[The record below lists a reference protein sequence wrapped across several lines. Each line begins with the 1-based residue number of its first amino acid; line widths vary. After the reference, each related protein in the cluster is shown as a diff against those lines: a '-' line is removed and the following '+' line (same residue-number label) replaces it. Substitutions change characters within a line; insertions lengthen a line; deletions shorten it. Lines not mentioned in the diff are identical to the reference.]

1 MNMDNYINPFKS
13 ERASALS
20 DKEVLDF
27 YIEDN
32 TYARFIRSTRH
43 IFLVGERGC
52 GKTMAL
58 RYNSFGVL
66 CKKAEQD
73 RQDIDF
79 STIGIHISG
88 SPLLH
93 KQEYLLLSNDFLR
106 SITCEHFLVLSIMWE
121 IANAL
126 CNVKEIQ
133 DIVKQESDRLFQ
145 NFEYILGFELKKE
158 YDFFTAV
165 RNFTSHEA
173 NQAQKKIN
181 EYDGGA
187 FYENTMS
194 FPSIIIPFIEMI
206 KSISVF
212 QDSHFLLMIDD
223 AQTMNEYQIKILNS
237 WIAYRDHANFSF
249 KVATTKVD
257 RPNFITSTGG
267 TILEGHDFTSIDME
281 KPFQNPDSD
290 FYMLAKKIVKKR
302 LELIDLNDI
311 EAEDFFPENPVFTK
325 NIKECEEAIRKEA
338 EIKYPNGS
346 TKQIN
351 DHIYKY
357 ARAKYFRDRLEEKKG
372 KANMP
377 PYSGFKMIVAVST
390 GIIRNLLEPCFFMF
404 DLAFSNKDNADIKE
418 IDYTIQ
424 NKIIIEKSKELWKN
438 IEEGLDRNVENCSS
452 EQAKQIHQLF
462 KNLMILFRNR
472 LKTHKSEPRA
482 ITFTVSQKTT
492 HEQIYNQVKK
502 LLDIARKS
510 QILYTRTSRSKDDGK
525 LETYYI
531 PNRLLFPSL
540 GLDPEGQH
548 ARVSL
553 KATDLWN
560 AAEGN
565 KPIPYGEG
573 DENVK
578 QTNLFDSYE

>member
-1 MNMDNYINPFKS
+1 MDNYINPFKS
-13 ERASALS
+13 ERANALS
-20 DKEVLDF
+20 DEEVLNF

-32 TYARFIRSTRH
+32 TYARFIRSKRN

-66 CKKAEQD
+66 CKKAKKDGQN
-73 RQDIDF
+73 IDF

-88 SPLLH
+88 SPVLH
-93 KQEYLLLSNDFLR
+93 KQEYLLLNDDFRR
-106 SITCEHFLVLSIMWE
+106 SITCEHFLVLSIMYE
-121 IANAL
+121 IAHSL
-126 CNVKEIQ
+126 CSVTEIKE
-133 DIVKQESDRLFQ
+133 IVKQESNRLFQ
-145 NFEYILGFELKKE
+145 DFEYILGFELKKD
-158 YDFFTAV
+158 YDFFTGV
-165 RNFTSHEA
+165 RNFTLHEA
-173 NQAQKKIN
+173 QLTQNKIN
-181 EYDGGA
+181 RCDSGE

-194 FPSIIIPFIEMI
+194 FSSTIIPFIEII
-206 KSISVF
+206 KSISIF
-212 QDSHFLLMIDD
+212 SNSHFLLMIDD
-223 AQTMNEYQIKILNS
+223 AQTMNEYQIKTLNS

-257 RPNFITSTGG
+257 RPKFITSTGG

-290 FYMLAKKIVKKR
+290 FYILAKKIVKKR
-302 LELIDLNDI
+302 LELIDLNSI
-311 EAEDFFPENPVFTK
+311 EAEDFFPENPEFTK
-325 NIKECEEAIRKEA
+325 DIKECENAVRKEA
-338 EIKYPNGS
+338 EVKYPNG
-346 TKQIN
+346 TAKQIN

-357 ARAKYFRDRLEEKKG
+357 ARAKYYKDRLEKE

-390 GIIRNLLEPCFFMF
+390 GIIRNLLEPCFYMF
-404 DLAFSNKDNADIKE
+404 DLAFSIKDIDIEK
-418 IDYTIQ
+418 IACSIQ
-424 NKIIIEKSKELWKN
+424 NQIIIEKSKELWTFIN
-438 IEEGLDRNVENCSS
+438 EGLDSSVENCSS
-452 EQAKQIHQLF
+452 EQAKQISQLF
-462 KNLMILFRNR
+462 NNLMILFRNR
-472 LKTHKSEPRA
+472 LKSHKSEPRA

-492 HEQIYNQVKK
+492 HDQIYNQVKN
-502 LLDIARKS
+502 LLNIARKS

-560 AAEGN
+560 AAERN
-565 KPIPYGEG
+565 TPIPYGDDNET
-573 DENVK
+573 VK
-578 QTNLFDSYE
+578 QQALFDNYE

>member
-1 MNMDNYINPFKS
+1 MENYINPFKS
-13 ERASALS
+13 ERANALS
-20 DKEVLDF
+20 EEEILNF

-32 TYARFIRSTRH
+32 TYARFIRSTRN

-58 RYNSFGVL
+58 RYNSFEIR
-66 CKKAEQD
+66 CKEARLKGKE
-73 RQDIDF
+73 IDF
-79 STIGIHISG
+79 SIIGIHTSK
-88 SPLLH
+88 SPILH
-93 KQEYLLLSNDFLR
+93 KQEYLLLNNNFR
-106 SITCEHFLVLSIMWE
+106 KSIICEHYLVLSIMWE
-121 IANAL
+121 IANSL
-126 CNVKEIQ
+126 LNVTEIKE
-133 DIVKQESDRLFQ
+133 IVKQESDRLFQ
-145 NFEYILGFELKKE
+145 DFEYVLGFELKKG

-173 NQAQKKIN
+173 NQTQKKIN
-181 EYDGGA
+181 EHDGGD

-194 FPSIIIPFIEMI
+194 FSSTIIPFIETI
-206 KSISVF
+206 KSIPVF
-212 QDSHFLLMIDD
+212 KDSHFLLMIDD
-223 AQTMNEYQIKILNS
+223 AQTMNEYQIKTLNS

-257 RPNFITSTGG
+257 RPKFITSTGG

-290 FYMLAKKIVKKR
+290 FYKLAKQIVKKR
-302 LELIDLNDI
+302 LELIGLNDI
-311 EAEDFFPENPVFTK
+311 EAEDFFPENPEFTK
-325 NIKECEEAIRKEA
+325 NIKECEDAVRKEA
-338 EIKYPNGS
+338 ETKYPCGS
-346 TKQIN
+346 AKQIN

-357 ARAKYFRDRLEEKKG
+357 ARAKYYRDRLEKG

-404 DLAFSNKDNADIKE
+404 DLAFSNKSIDVKE
-418 IDYTIQ
+418 INHTIQ
-424 NKIIIEKSKELWKN
+424 NQIIIEKSKELWKD
-438 IEEGLDRNVENCSS
+438 IDDGLDRIVENCNS
-452 EQAKQIHQLF
+452 EQAKQLRQLF
-462 KNLMILFRNR
+462 NNLMILFRSR
-472 LKTHKSEPRA
+472 LKSHKSEPRA
-482 ITFTVSQKTT
+482 ITFTISQKTAY
-492 HEQIYNQVKK
+492 EQIYNQVRN

-510 QILYTRTSRSKDDGK
+510 RILYTRPSRSKDDGK

-531 PNRLLFPSL
+531 PNRLLFPSF

-560 AAEGN
+560 AAEKN
-565 KPIPYGEG
+565 TPIPYGDDNETA
-573 DENVK
+573 K
-578 QTNLFDSYE
+578 QQTLF

>member
-1 MNMDNYINPFKS
+1 MDNYINPFKS

-32 TYARFIRSTRH
+32 TYARFIRSKRN

-66 CKKAEQD
+66 CKKAEQNG
-73 RQDIDF
+73 QDIDF

-93 KQEYLLLSNDFLR
+93 KQEYLLLSNDFRR

-126 CNVKEIQ
+126 CNVEEIQ
-133 DIVKQESDRLFQ
+133 DILKQESDRLFQ
-145 NFEYILGFELKKE
+145 DFEYILGFELKKE
-158 YDFFTAV
+158 YDFFIAI

-173 NQAQKKIN
+173 NQTQKKIN
-181 EYDGGA
+181 EYNGDE

-194 FPSIIIPFIEMI
+194 FSSTIVPFIDI
-206 KSISVF
+206 VKSISVF
-212 QDSHFLLMIDD
+212 KDSHFLLMLDD
-223 AQTMNEYQIKILNS
+223 AQTMNEYQIKTLNS
-237 WIAYRDHANFSF
+237 WIEYRDHANFSF

-257 RPNFITSTGG
+257 RPRFITATGG

-290 FYMLAKKIVKKR
+290 FYKLAKLIVKKR
-302 LELIDLNDI
+302 LELIGLNDI
-311 EAEDFFPENPVFTK
+311 EAEDFFPENPEFTK
-325 NIKECEEAIRKEA
+325 NIKECEDAVRKEA
-338 EIKYPNGS
+338 EDKYPNGS
-346 TKQIN
+346 AKQIN

-357 ARAKYFRDRLEEKKG
+357 ARAKYYRDRLEEKKG

-377 PYSGFKMIVAVST
+377 PYSGFKMITAVSS

-404 DLAFSNKDNADIKE
+404 DLAFSNKDIAIKK
-418 IDYTIQ
+418 IDHKIQ
-424 NKIIIEKSKELWKN
+424 NQIIIEKSKELWQD
-438 IEEGLDRNVENCSS
+438 IEDGLDRSVENCSS
-452 EQAKQIHQLF
+452 EQAKQIRQLF
-462 KNLMILFRNR
+462 NNLMILFRNR

-492 HEQIYNQVKK
+492 HAKIYNQVKN
-502 LLDIARKS
+502 LLDIARKA

-560 AAEGN
+560 AAEGD

-578 QTNLFDSYE
+578 QINLFDSYE

>member
-1 MNMDNYINPFKS
+1 MENYINPFKS
-13 ERASALS
+13 ERANALS
-20 DKEVLDF
+20 EEEILNF

-32 TYARFIRSTRH
+32 TYARFIRSTRN

-58 RYNSFGVL
+58 RYNSFEIR
-66 CKKAEQD
+66 CKEARLKGKE
-73 RQDIDF
+73 IDF
-79 STIGIHISG
+79 SIIGIHTSK
-88 SPLLH
+88 SPILH
-93 KQEYLLLSNDFLR
+93 KQEYLLLNNNFR
-106 SITCEHFLVLSIMWE
+106 KSIICEHYLVLSIMWE
-121 IANAL
+121 IANSL
-126 CNVKEIQ
+126 LNVTEIKE
-133 DIVKQESDRLFQ
+133 IVKQESDRLFQ
-145 NFEYILGFELKKE
+145 DFEYVLGFELKKG

-173 NQAQKKIN
+173 NQTQKKIN
-181 EYDGGA
+181 EHDGGD

-194 FPSIIIPFIEMI
+194 FSSTIIPFIETI
-206 KSISVF
+206 KSIPVF
-212 QDSHFLLMIDD
+212 KDSHFLLMIDD
-223 AQTMNEYQIKILNS
+223 AQTMNEYQIKTLNS

-257 RPNFITSTGG
+257 RPKFITSTGG

-290 FYMLAKKIVKKR
+290 FYKLAKQIVKKR
-302 LELIDLNDI
+302 LELIGLNDI
-311 EAEDFFPENPVFTK
+311 EAEDFFPENPEFTK
-325 NIKECEEAIRKEA
+325 NIKECEDAVRKEA
-338 EIKYPNGS
+338 ETKYPNGS
-346 TKQIN
+346 AKQIN

-357 ARAKYFRDRLEEKKG
+357 ARAKYYRDRLEKG

-404 DLAFSNKDNADIKE
+404 DIAFSNKSIDLKE
-418 IDYTIQ
+418 INHTIQ
-424 NKIIIEKSKELWKN
+424 NQIIIEKSKELWKD
-438 IEEGLDRNVENCSS
+438 IDDGLDRIVENCNS
-452 EQAKQIHQLF
+452 EQAKQLRQLF
-462 KNLMILFRNR
+462 NNLMILFRSR
-472 LKTHKSEPRA
+472 LKSHKSEPRA
-482 ITFTVSQKTT
+482 ITFTISQKTAY
-492 HEQIYNQVKK
+492 EQIYDQVRN

-510 QILYTRTSRSKDDGK
+510 RILYTRPSRSKDDGK

-531 PNRLLFPSL
+531 PNRLLFPSF

-560 AAEGN
+560 AAEKN
-565 KPIPYGEG
+565 TPIPYGDDNETA
-573 DENVK
+573 K
-578 QTNLFDSYE
+578 QQTLF

>member
-1 MNMDNYINPFKS
+1 MDAYINPFKS

-20 DKEVLDF
+20 DEEVLNF

-32 TYARFIRSTRH
+32 TYARFIRSKRN

-66 CKKAEQD
+66 CKKAKQD
-73 RQDIDF
+73 GQNVDY

-88 SPLLH
+88 SPILH
-93 KQEYLLLSNDFLR
+93 KQEYLLLNDDFRR

-121 IANAL
+121 IANSL
-126 CNVKEIQ
+126 CNIIEIK

-145 NFEYILGFELKKE
+145 DFEYIIGFELRNE

-165 RNFTSHEA
+165 RNFTLHEA
-173 NQAQKKIN
+173 KQTQKKIN
-181 EYDGGA
+181 EPDGGE

-194 FPSIIIPFIEMI
+194 FSSIIVPFIDII
-206 KSISVF
+206 KSISIF
-212 QDSHFLLMIDD
+212 KDSHFLLMLDD
-223 AQTMNEYQIKILNS
+223 AQTMNEYQVKTLNS

-249 KVATTKVD
+249 KIATTKVD
-257 RPNFITSTGG
+257 RPKFITSTGG

-290 FYMLAKKIVKKR
+290 FYKLAKQIVKKR
-302 LELIDLNDI
+302 LDLIGLNII
-311 EAEDFFPENPVFTK
+311 EAEDFFPENPEFTK
-325 NIKECEEAIRKEA
+325 SIKECEEFVRKEA

-346 TKQIN
+346 AKQIN

-357 ARAKYFRDRLEEKKG
+357 ARAKYYRDRLEKG

-377 PYSGFKMIVAVST
+377 PYSGFKMITAIST

-404 DLAFSNKDNADIKE
+404 DLAFSNRNVNITE
-418 IDYTIQ
+418 INYKIQ
-424 NKIIIEKSKELWKN
+424 NQIIIEKSKELWKD
-438 IEEGLDRNVENCSS
+438 IEDGLDRNVENCSS
-452 EQAKQIHQLF
+452 EQAKQIRQLF
-462 KNLMILFRNR
+462 NNLMILFRNR
-472 LKTHKSEPRA
+472 LRTHKSEPRA

-492 HEQIYNQVKK
+492 HGQIYNQVKDI
-502 LLDIARKS
+502 LDIARKS

-560 AAEGN
+560 AAEKN
-565 KPIPYGEG
+565 TQIPYVG
-573 DENVK
+573 DTEDFK
-578 QTNLFDSYE
+578 QTNLFDNYE

>member
-1 MNMDNYINPFKS
+1 MDNYINPFKS
-13 ERASALS
+13 ERANALS
-20 DKEVLDF
+20 DEEILNF

-32 TYARFIRSTRH
+32 TYARFIRSKRN

-66 CKKAEQD
+66 CKKAKQEG
-73 RQDIDF
+73 QDIGF

-88 SPLLH
+88 SPILH
-93 KQEYLLLSNDFLR
+93 KQEYLLLNDDFRR
-106 SITCEHFLVLSIMWE
+106 SITCEHFLVLSIMYE
-121 IANAL
+121 IAHSL
-126 CNVKEIQ
+126 CNVT
-133 DIVKQESDRLFQ
+133 DIEENVKQESDRLFQ
-145 NFEYILGFELKKE
+145 DFEYILGFELRRD

-165 RNFTSHEA
+165 RNFTLHEA
-173 NQAQKKIN
+173 KLTQNKIN
-181 EYDGGA
+181 GYDSDE

-194 FPSIIIPFIEMI
+194 FSSTIIPFIEII
-206 KSISVF
+206 KSISIF
-212 QDSHFLLMIDD
+212 NNSHFLLMIDD
-223 AQTMNEYQIKILNS
+223 AQTMNEYQIKTLNS

-257 RPNFITSTGG
+257 RPKFITSTGG

-290 FYMLAKKIVKKR
+290 FYMLAKKIIKKR
-302 LELIDLNDI
+302 LELIGLNDI
-311 EAEDFFPENPVFTK
+311 EAEYFFPENPEFTK
-325 NIKECEEAIRKEA
+325 DIKECGEAVRKEA
-338 EIKYPNGS
+338 EFKYPNG
-346 TKQIN
+346 TAKQIN

-357 ARAKYFRDRLEEKKG
+357 ARAKYYRDRLEEKKG

-404 DLAFSNKDNADIKE
+404 DLAFSNRNIDIKE
-418 IDYTIQ
+418 ISYAIQ
-424 NKIIIEKSKELWKN
+424 NQIIIEKSKELWKD
-438 IEEGLDRNVENCSS
+438 IEDGLDRNVENCSS
-452 EQAKQIHQLF
+452 EQAKQIRQLF
-462 KNLMILFRNR
+462 NHLMILFRNR

-492 HEQIYNQVKK
+492 HEKAYNQVKD

-510 QILYTRTSRSKDDGK
+510 QILYTRTSRSKDDGI

-560 AAEGN
+560 AAEKN
-565 KPIPYGEG
+565 TPIPY
-573 DENVK
+573 ENDNETVK
-578 QTNLFDSYE
+578 QQKTLFDNYE

>member
-1 MNMDNYINPFKS
+1 MDNFINPFKS
-13 ERASALS
+13 ERANALS
-20 DKEVLDF
+20 DEEVLSF

-32 TYARFIRSTRH
+32 TYARFIRSKRN

-66 CKKAEQD
+66 CKKAKKEG
-73 RQDIDF
+73 QDIDF

-88 SPLLH
+88 SPILH
-93 KQEYLLLSNDFLR
+93 KQEYLLLNDDFRR
-106 SITCEHFLVLSIMWE
+106 SITCEHFLVLSIMYE
-121 IANAL
+121 IAHSL
-126 CNVKEIQ
+126 CNIIDIKEVI
-133 DIVKQESDRLFQ
+133 KQESGRLFQ
-145 NFEYILGFELKKE
+145 DFEYILGFELRKD

-165 RNFTSHEA
+165 RNFTLHEA
-173 NQAQKKIN
+173 KLTQNKIN
-181 EYDGGA
+181 VYDGGE
-187 FYENTMS
+187 FYDNTMS
-194 FPSIIIPFIEMI
+194 FSSIIIPFIEI
-206 KSISVF
+206 VKSISIF
-212 QDSHFLLMIDD
+212 NNSHFLLMIDD
-223 AQTMNEYQIKILNS
+223 AQTMNEYQIKTLNS

-257 RPNFITSTGG
+257 RPQFITSTGG

-290 FYMLAKKIVKKR
+290 FYILAKKIVKKR
-302 LELIDLNDI
+302 LELIGLNDV
-311 EAEDFFPENPVFTK
+311 EAEDFFPENPEFTK
-325 NIKECEEAIRKEA
+325 DIKECVEAVRKEA
-338 EIKYPNGS
+338 EIKYPNG
-346 TKQIN
+346 TAKQIN

-357 ARAKYFRDRLEEKKG
+357 ARAKYYRDRLEKG

-404 DLAFSNKDNADIKE
+404 DLAFSNRNIDIKE
-418 IDYTIQ
+418 INYAIQ
-424 NKIIIEKSKELWKN
+424 YQIIIEKSKELWKD
-438 IEEGLDRNVENCSS
+438 IEDGLDRKVENCSS
-452 EQAKQIHQLF
+452 EQAKQVHQLF
-462 KNLMILFRNR
+462 NHLMILFRNR

-492 HEQIYNQVKK
+492 HEKIYNQVKD
-502 LLDIARKS
+502 LLNIARKS

-531 PNRLLFPSL
+531 PNRLLFPSF

-553 KATDLWN
+553 KVTDLWN
-560 AAEGN
+560 AAEKN
-565 KPIPYGEG
+565 TPIPYGDDNET
-573 DENVK
+573 VK
-578 QTNLFDSYE
+578 QQKTLFDNYE

>member
-1 MNMDNYINPFKS
+1 MENYINPFKS
-13 ERASALS
+13 ERANALS
-20 DKEVLDF
+20 DDEVLNF

-32 TYARFIRSTRH
+32 TYARFIRSKRN

-66 CKKAEQD
+66 CKKAKKEG
-73 RQDIDF
+73 QDIDF

-88 SPLLH
+88 SPILH
-93 KQEYLLLSNDFLR
+93 KQEYLLLNDDFRR
-106 SITCEHFLVLSIMWE
+106 SITCEHFLVLSIVYE
-121 IANAL
+121 IAHSL
-126 CNVKEIQ
+126 CNVTEIRET
-133 DIVKQESDRLFQ
+133 VKQESDRLFRD
-145 NFEYILGFELKKE
+145 FEYILDVELRE
-158 YDFFTAV
+158 GYDFFTAV
-165 RNFTSHEA
+165 RNFTLHEA
-173 NQAQKKIN
+173 KLTQNKIN
-181 EYDGGA
+181 GYDSDE

-194 FPSIIIPFIEMI
+194 FSSTIIPFIEII
-206 KSISVF
+206 KSISIF
-212 QDSHFLLMIDD
+212 NNSHFLLMIDD
-223 AQTMNEYQIKILNS
+223 AQTMNEYQIKTLNS

-249 KVATTKVD
+249 KVATTTVD
-257 RPNFITSTGG
+257 RPKFITSTGG

-290 FYMLAKKIVKKR
+290 FYILAKKIIKKR
-302 LELIDLNDI
+302 LELIELNDV
-311 EAEDFFPENPVFTK
+311 EAEDFFPENPEFTK
-325 NIKECEEAIRKEA
+325 DIKECGEAVRKEA
-338 EIKYPNGS
+338 EIKYVNG
-346 TKQIN
+346 TEKQIN
-351 DHIYKY
+351 DYIYKY
-357 ARAKYFRDRLEEKKG
+357 ARAKYYRDRLEEKKG

-404 DLAFSNKDNADIKE
+404 DLAFSNRNIDIKE
-418 IDYTIQ
+418 IAYAIQ
-424 NKIIIEKSKELWKN
+424 NQIIIAKSKELWKD
-438 IEEGLDRNVENCSS
+438 IEDGLDRNVENCSS
-452 EQAKQIHQLF
+452 EQAKQIRQLF
-462 KNLMILFRNR
+462 NHLMILFRNR

-492 HEQIYNQVKK
+492 HEKAYNQVQD

-510 QILYTRTSRSKDDGK
+510 QILYTRTSRSKDDGI

-560 AAEGN
+560 AAQKN
-565 KPIPYGEG
+565 TPIPYGN
-573 DENVK
+573 ENNTVK
-578 QTNLFDSYE
+578 QQKTLFDNYE

>member
-1 MNMDNYINPFKS
+1 MENYINPFKS

-27 YIEDN
+27 YIEDI
-32 TYARFIRSTRH
+32 TYARFIRSKRN

-66 CKKAEQD
+66 CKKAKQEEQA
-73 RQDIDF
+73 IDF
-79 STIGIHISG
+79 SIIGVHISG
-88 SPLLH
+88 SPILH
-93 KQEYLLLSNDFLR
+93 KQEYLLLNDDFRR

-121 IANAL
+121 IAHSL
-126 CNVKEIQ
+126 CNITEIK
-133 DIVKQESDRLFQ
+133 DVINQESDRLFQ
-145 NFEYILGFELKKE
+145 DFEYILGLELRKE

-165 RNFTSHEA
+165 MNFTLHEA
-173 NQAQKKIN
+173 KLTQSKIN
-181 EYDGGA
+181 SYDGGE
-187 FYENTMS
+187 FYDNTMS
-194 FPSIIIPFIEMI
+194 FPSIIIPFIEII
-206 KSISVF
+206 KSISIF
-212 QDSHFLLMIDD
+212 NNSHFLLMLDD
-223 AQTMNEYQIKILNS
+223 AQNMNEYQIKTLNT

-257 RPNFITSTGG
+257 RPKFITSTGG

-290 FYMLAKKIVKKR
+290 FYKLAKQIVKKR
-302 LELIDLNDI
+302 LELIGLNDI
-311 EAEDFFPENPVFTK
+311 EAEDFFPENPEFTK
-325 NIKECEEAIRKEA
+325 NIKECEEAVRKEA
-338 EIKYPNGS
+338 ESKYSNGNA
-346 TKQIN
+346 KQIN

-357 ARAKYFRDRLEEKKG
+357 ARAKYYRDRLEEKKG
-372 KANMP
+372 KANMR

-404 DLAFSNKDNADIKE
+404 DRAFSNKDVDIKE
-418 IDYTIQ
+418 INYTIQ
-424 NKIIIEKSKELWKN
+424 NQIIMEKSRELWKD
-438 IEEGLDRNVENCSS
+438 IEDGLDRNVENCSS
-452 EQAKQIHQLF
+452 EQAKQIQQLF
-462 KNLMILFRNR
+462 NNLMILFRNR
-472 LKTHKSEPRA
+472 LKSHKSEPRA

-492 HEQIYNQVKK
+492 HEQIYNQVKN

-560 AAEGN
+560 AAEKN
-565 KPIPYGEG
+565 MQIPYNQ
-573 DENVK
+573 DNANFK
-578 QTNLFDSYE
+578 QINLFYNE

>member
-1 MNMDNYINPFKS
+1 MDNYINPFKS
-13 ERASALS
+13 ERANALS
-20 DKEVLDF
+20 DDEVLSF

-32 TYARFIRSTRH
+32 TYARFIRSKRN

-66 CKKAEQD
+66 CKKAKKEG
-73 RQDIDF
+73 QDIDF

-88 SPLLH
+88 SPILH
-93 KQEYLLLSNDFLR
+93 KQEYLLLNDDFRR
-106 SITCEHFLVLSIMWE
+106 SITCEHFLVLSIMYE
-121 IANAL
+121 IAHSL
-126 CNVKEIQ
+126 CNITEIKKV
-133 DIVKQESDRLFQ
+133 VKQESNRLFQ
-145 NFEYILGFELKKE
+145 DFEYILGFELRGD

-165 RNFTSHEA
+165 RNFTLHEA
-173 NQAQKKIN
+173 KLTQNKIN
-181 EYDGGA
+181 GYDGD
-187 FYENTMS
+187 FYDNTMS
-194 FPSIIIPFIEMI
+194 FSSIIIPFIEII
-206 KSISVF
+206 KSIPVF
-212 QDSHFLLMIDD
+212 SNSHFLLMIDD
-223 AQTMNEYQIKILNS
+223 AQTMNEYQIKTLNS

-257 RPNFITSTGG
+257 RPKFITSTGG

-302 LELIDLNDI
+302 LELIGLNDV
-311 EAEDFFPENPVFTK
+311 EAEDFFPENPEFTK
-325 NIKECEEAIRKEA
+325 NIKECEEAVRKEA
-338 EIKYPNGS
+338 EIKYPNG
-346 TKQIN
+346 TAKQIN

-357 ARAKYFRDRLEEKKG
+357 ARAKYYRDRLEEKKG

-404 DLAFSNKDNADIKE
+404 DLAFSNRNIDIKE
-418 IDYTIQ
+418 ISYAIQ
-424 NKIIIEKSKELWKN
+424 NQIIIEKSKELWKD
-438 IEEGLDRNVENCSS
+438 IEDGLDRNVENCSS
-452 EQAKQIHQLF
+452 EQAKQIRQLF
-462 KNLMILFRNR
+462 NHLMILFRNR

-492 HEQIYNQVKK
+492 HEKAYNQVKH

-540 GLDPEGQH
+540 GLDPEGQY

-560 AAEGN
+560 AAEKN
-565 KPIPYGEG
+565 TPIPYG
-573 DENVK
+573 DENEIAK
-578 QTNLFDSYE
+578 QKTLFDNYE

>member
-1 MNMDNYINPFKS
+1 MDNYINPFKS
-13 ERASALS
+13 ERANALS
-20 DKEVLDF
+20 DEEVLNF

-32 TYARFIRSTRH
+32 TYARFIRSKRN

-66 CKKAEQD
+66 CKKAEQGE
-73 RQDIDF
+73 QDVDF

-88 SPLLH
+88 SPILH
-93 KQEYLLLSNDFLR
+93 KQEYLLLNDDFRR
-106 SITCEHFLVLSIMWE
+106 SIICEHFLVLSIMYE
-121 IANAL
+121 IANSL
-126 CNVKEIQ
+126 CGVTKIKEI
-133 DIVKQESDRLFQ
+133 VKRESGRLFQ
-145 NFEYILGFELKKE
+145 DFEYILGFELGKG
-158 YDFFTAV
+158 YDFFTTV
-165 RNFTSHEA
+165 RNFTLHEA
-173 NQAQKKIN
+173 KLTQNKIN
-181 EYDGGA
+181 QCDSGE

-194 FPSIIIPFIEMI
+194 FSSTIIPFIEII
-206 KSISVF
+206 KSISIF
-212 QDSHFLLMIDD
+212 SNSHFLLMIDD

-257 RPNFITSTGG
+257 RPKFITSTGG

-290 FYMLAKKIVKKR
+290 FYILAKKIVKKR
-302 LELIDLNDI
+302 LELIDLNSI
-311 EAEDFFPENPVFTK
+311 EAEDFFPENPEFTK
-325 NIKECEEAIRKEA
+325 DIKECEDAIRKEA
-338 EIKYPNGS
+338 EVKYPNG
-346 TKQIN
+346 TVKQIN

-357 ARAKYFRDRLEEKKG
+357 ARAKYYRDRLEEKKG

-390 GIIRNLLEPCFFMF
+390 GIIRNLLEPCFYMF
-404 DLAFSNKDNADIKE
+404 DLAFSNKDIDIKK
-418 IDYTIQ
+418 IDYSIQ
-424 NKIIIEKSKELWKN
+424 NQIIIEKSKELWTFIN
-438 IEEGLDRNVENCSS
+438 EGLDRNVENCSS
-452 EQAKQIHQLF
+452 EQAKQISQLF
-462 KNLMILFRNR
+462 NNLMILFRNR
-472 LKTHKSEPRA
+472 LKSHKSEPRA

-492 HEQIYNQVKK
+492 HEKTYNQVKN

-553 KATDLWN
+553 KASDLWN

-565 KPIPYGEG
+565 TPIPYGG
-573 DENVK
+573 DNETVEQ
-578 QTNLFDSYE
+578 QTLFDNYE

>member
-1 MNMDNYINPFKS
+1 METYINPFKS

-20 DKEVLDF
+20 DEEVLNF

-32 TYARFIRSTRH
+32 TYARFIRSKRN

-58 RYNSFGVL
+58 RYNSFGVI
-66 CKKAEQD
+66 CKKAKQD
-73 RQDIDF
+73 GQNIDF
-79 STIGIHISG
+79 STIGVHISG
-88 SPLLH
+88 SPILH
-93 KQEYLLLSNDFLR
+93 KQEFLLLNDDFRR

-121 IANAL
+121 IASTLSNIID
-126 CNVKEIQ
+126 IQ
-133 DIVKQESDRLFQ
+133 DVVKQESDRLFQ
-145 NFEYILGFELKKE
+145 DFAYILGYELRE
-158 YDFFTAV
+158 GYDFFTAV
-165 RNFTSHEA
+165 KNFTSHEA
-173 NQAQKKIN
+173 NQTQKKIN
-181 EYDGGA
+181 EYDGGE

-194 FPSIIIPFIEMI
+194 FSSTIVPFFDII

-212 QDSHFLLMIDD
+212 KDSHFLLMLDD
-223 AQTMNEYQIKILNS
+223 AQTMNEYQIKTLNS
-237 WIAYRDHANFSF
+237 WISYRDHANFSF

-257 RPNFITSTGG
+257 RPKFITATGG

-290 FYMLAKKIVKKR
+290 FYKLAKQIIKKR
-302 LELIDLNDI
+302 LELIGLGNI
-311 EAEDFFPENPVFTK
+311 EAEDFFPENPEFTK
-325 NIKECEEAIRKEA
+325 NIKDCEEAVRKEA
-338 EIKYPNGS
+338 EEKYPNG
-346 TKQIN
+346 TAKQIN

-357 ARAKYFRDRLEEKKG
+357 ARAKYYRDRLEEKKG

-377 PYSGFKMIVAVST
+377 PYSGFKMITAVSS
-390 GIIRNLLEPCFFMF
+390 GIIRNLLEPCFYMF
-404 DLAFSNKDNADIKE
+404 DLAFSNNEVDIKE
-418 IDYTIQ
+418 ISYKIQ
-424 NKIIIEKSKELWKN
+424 NQIIIEKSKELWKE

-452 EQAKQIHQLF
+452 EQAKQISQLF
-462 KNLMILFRNR
+462 NNLMILFRNR

-492 HEQIYNQVKK
+492 HESTYNQVKN

-560 AAEGN
+560 AADRN
-565 KPIPYGEG
+565 TPIPYGETN
-573 DENVK
+573 ENVK
-578 QTNLFDSYE
+578 QINLFDNYE

>member
-1 MNMDNYINPFKS
+1 MEDYINPFKS

-20 DKEVLDF
+20 DEEVLNF

-32 TYARFIRSTRH
+32 TYARFIRSKRN

-66 CKKAEQD
+66 CKKAKQD
-73 RQDIDF
+73 GKNIDF

-88 SPLLH
+88 SPILH
-93 KQEYLLLSNDFLR
+93 KQEYLLLNDDFRR

-121 IANAL
+121 IANSL
-126 CNVKEIQ
+126 CNILEIK
-133 DIVKQESDRLFQ
+133 DIIKQESDRLFQ
-145 NFEYILGFELKKE
+145 DFEYILGFELRKE

-165 RNFTSHEA
+165 RNFTLHEA
-173 NQAQKKIN
+173 KLTQTKIN
-181 EYDGGA
+181 EPDGGE
-187 FYENTMS
+187 FYDNTMS
-194 FPSIIIPFIEMI
+194 FSSTIVPFIDII
-206 KSISVF
+206 KSLPIF
-212 QDSHFLLMIDD
+212 KDSHFLLMLDD
-223 AQTMNEYQIKILNS
+223 AQTMNEYQIKTLNS

-249 KVATTKVD
+249 KIATTKVD
-257 RPNFITSTGG
+257 RPKFITSTGG
-267 TILEGHDFTSIDME
+267 TVLEGHDFTSIDME

-290 FYMLAKKIVKKR
+290 FYKLAKQIVKKR
-302 LELIDLNDI
+302 LEIIGLNNI
-311 EAEDFFPENPVFTK
+311 EAEDFFPENSEFTK
-325 NIKECEEAIRKEA
+325 SIKECEEFVRKEA
-338 EIKYPNGS
+338 EAKYPNGS
-346 TKQIN
+346 AKQIN

-357 ARAKYFRDRLEEKKG
+357 ARAKYYRDRLEEKKG

-377 PYSGFKMIVAVST
+377 PYSGFKMITAIST

-404 DLAFSNKDNADIKE
+404 DLAFSNRTVDITE
-418 IDYTIQ
+418 INHKIQ
-424 NKIIIEKSKELWKN
+424 NQIIIEKSKELWKD
-438 IEEGLDRNVENCSS
+438 IEDGLDRNVENCSS
-452 EQAKQIHQLF
+452 EQAKQIRQLF
-462 KNLMILFRNR
+462 NNLMILFRNR
-472 LKTHKSEPRA
+472 LKKHKSEPRA

-492 HEQIYNQVKK
+492 HEQIYNQVKD

-560 AAEGN
+560 AAEKN
-565 KPIPYGEG
+565 TPIPYIVDNE
-573 DENVK
+573 DFK
-578 QTNLFDSYE
+578 QTNLFDNYE

>member
-1 MNMDNYINPFKS
+1 MENYINPFKS
-13 ERASALS
+13 ERANALS
-20 DKEVLDF
+20 EEEILNF

-32 TYARFIRSTRH
+32 TYARFIRSTRN

-58 RYNSFGVL
+58 RYNSFEIR
-66 CKKAEQD
+66 CKEARLKGKE
-73 RQDIDF
+73 IDF
-79 STIGIHISG
+79 SIIGIHTSK
-88 SPLLH
+88 SPILH
-93 KQEYLLLSNDFLR
+93 KQEYLLLNNNFR
-106 SITCEHFLVLSIMWE
+106 KSIICEHYLVLSIMWE
-121 IANAL
+121 IANSL
-126 CNVKEIQ
+126 LNVTEIKE
-133 DIVKQESDRLFQ
+133 IVKQESDRLFQ
-145 NFEYILGFELKKE
+145 DFEYVLGFELKKG

-173 NQAQKKIN
+173 NQTQKKIN
-181 EYDGGA
+181 EHDGGD

-194 FPSIIIPFIEMI
+194 FSSTIIPFIETI
-206 KSISVF
+206 KSIPVF
-212 QDSHFLLMIDD
+212 KDSHFLLMIDD
-223 AQTMNEYQIKILNS
+223 AQTMNEYQIKTLNS

-257 RPNFITSTGG
+257 RPKFITSTGG

-290 FYMLAKKIVKKR
+290 FYKLAKQIVKKR
-302 LELIDLNDI
+302 LELIGLNDI
-311 EAEDFFPENPVFTK
+311 EAEDFFPENPEFTK
-325 NIKECEEAIRKEA
+325 NIKECEDAVRKEA
-338 EIKYPNGS
+338 ETKYPCGS
-346 TKQIN
+346 AKQIN

-357 ARAKYFRDRLEEKKG
+357 ARAKYYRDRLEKG

-404 DLAFSNKDNADIKE
+404 DFAFSNKSIDVKE
-418 IDYTIQ
+418 INHTIQ
-424 NKIIIEKSKELWKN
+424 NQIIIEKSKELWKD
-438 IEEGLDRNVENCSS
+438 IDDGLDRIVENCNS
-452 EQAKQIHQLF
+452 EQAKQLRQLF
-462 KNLMILFRNR
+462 NNLMILFRSR
-472 LKTHKSEPRA
+472 LKSHKSEPRA
-482 ITFTVSQKTT
+482 ITFTISQKTT
-492 HEQIYNQVKK
+492 HEQIYNQVRN

-510 QILYTRTSRSKDDGK
+510 RILYTRPSRSKDDGK

-531 PNRLLFPSL
+531 PNRLLFPSF

-560 AAEGN
+560 AAEKN
-565 KPIPYGEG
+565 TPIPYGDDNETA
-573 DENVK
+573 K
-578 QTNLFDSYE
+578 QQTLF